1 MDNPDFSITKLN
13 ANVVLRWEYRAG
25 STVYAVWS
33 QGRSEEA
40 HDGGAGLRSLNG
52 DLWAAPATNVFLVK
66 VAHYVGR

>member
-1 MDNPDFSITKLN
+1 MKLN

-40 HDGGAGLRSLNG
+40 QRGDAGLGTLNR
-52 DLWAAPATNVFLVK
+52 DLWSAPATNVFLVK
-66 VAHYVGR
+66 VAHYLGR